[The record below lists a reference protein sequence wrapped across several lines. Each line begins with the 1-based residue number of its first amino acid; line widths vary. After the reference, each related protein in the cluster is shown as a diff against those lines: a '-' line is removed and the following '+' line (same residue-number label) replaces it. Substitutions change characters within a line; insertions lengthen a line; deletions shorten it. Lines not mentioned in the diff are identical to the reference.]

1 MKRRDWLIGAL
12 CSPAG
17 VLTGLSPAIAK
28 APAEQQSVDAGL
40 APKPATPLAVRS
52 SAHPGPVYAPVV
64 AGHQLRFP
72 RDHGA
77 HPDFRTEWWYA
88 TGWLQAGGIDIGM
101 QITFF
106 RARTGHAADNPS
118 QFAPK
123 QLILAHAA
131 LAIAG
136 EPRLR
141 HGQRSARAGFGLAQA
156 SVSDTELRLFD
167 WSLERRDGMPEGGIG
182 TGAEHYLAIAGT
194 EDFAFELVLHTDRP
208 PVLQGVQGHSRKGP
222 MPAQASYYYSRP
234 QLRIEGKLR
243 IGKAGDAM
251 QPVRG
256 RGWLDHE
263 WSSELLDPRA
273 TGWDWVGLN
282 LDDGSALMAFRI
294 RDGSGGDLWK
304 HARWIEKGKLRDATP
319 RFTVLRVWR
328 SLRSGASYPVA
339 MRLALDSRELE
350 LQPLLEDQELD
361 TRASTGTV
369 YWEGAVRVLENGRQI
384 GRGYLELTGYAGR
397 ISL

>member
-1 MKRRDWLIGAL
+1 VKRREWLIRAL
-12 CSPAG
+12 CSPIGA
-17 VLTGLSPAIAK
+17 LPGLSA
-28 APAEQQSVDAGL
+28 
-40 APKPATPLAVRS
+40 ATGN
-52 SAHPGPVYAPVV
+52 AHRTDPIYPPVLE
-64 AGHQLRFP
+64 GQRLRFP

-88 TGWLQAGGIDIGM
+88 TGWLEAGGIDIGM

-106 RARTGHAADNPS
+106 RARTGHSPDNPS
-118 QFAPK
+118 RFAPT
-123 QLILAHAA
+123 QLILGHAA

-156 SVSDTELRLFD
+156 SVSDTDLTVLD
-167 WSLERRDGMPEGGIG
+167 WSFTRRDGAAG
-182 TGAEHYLAIAGT
+182 TGNEPGTEHYLAIART
-194 EDFAFELVLHTDRP
+194 EDFALELALYADAP
-208 PVLQGVQGHSRKGP
+208 PVLQGVQGYSRKGP

-234 QLRIEGKLR
+234 HLRIEGRLR
-243 IGKAGDAM
+243 IGSPGASM
-251 QPVRG
+251 QPARG

-294 RDGSGGDLWK
+294 RDSKGGELWK
-304 HARWIEKGKLRDATP
+304 HARWIDKGSLRDASAH
-319 RFTVLRVWR
+319 FTVLREWR

-339 MRLALDSRELE
+339 MRLTLDTRELE
-350 LQPLLEDQELD
+350 LQPLIDDQELD
-361 TRASTGTV
+361 THASTGTI
-369 YWEGAVRVLENGRQI
+369 YWEGAVRVLENGRPI

-397 ISL
+397 VKL